1 MSSSAS
7 GNFTLSS
14 SASSSAASAPP
25 IPGSVLQRA
34 QVSGPRAVLQQ
45 RAQEAAEVARDAAAD
60 SDDLNKA
67 HAVIEAKH
75 RKMFL
80 QKAFGINP
88 DGTPIVAQGETVK
101 MKTYKSV
108 KSVQQHEDII
118 RILTHWGDDAALA
131 AVPEDDP
138 EAALIKRFR
147 RNNKQGY
154 NYIKFFE
161 LEETEALDGSLKTIL
176 KHKNSGGI
184 VLHMLDL
191 FDVIKEAHCQLGHLR
206 VDKTLA
212 ACQPAFYSPT
222 YELCKI
228 YCENC
233 YVCHEQTPVIEPK
246 KGAKK
251 PIISSEFRDC
261 FQVDLIDMRSMR
273 KKDVYGVMQRWIM
286 TVKDHSTGLVYLAA
300 LPRKKAD
307 YVAAELEKYF
317 GFVGYPHV
325 FHTGTYNVVIK

>member
-1 MSSSAS
+1 
-7 GNFTLSS
+7 
-14 SASSSAASAPP
+14 
-25 IPGSVLQRA
+25 VRA
-34 QVSGPRAVLQQ
+34 
-45 RAQEAAEVARDAAAD
+45 AAAD
-60 SDDLNKA
+60 ADALNDA
-67 HAVIEAKH
+67 HDVIEAKH

-80 QKAFGINP
+80 QKVFGIKP
-88 DGTPIVAQGETVK
+88 DGTPIVAQGETVST
-101 MKTYKSV
+101 KTYKSV

-118 RILTHWGDDAALA
+118 RILAHWGDDAALA
-131 AVPEDDP
+131 AAPEDDP

-161 LEETEALDGSLKTIL
+161 LEETEALDESLKTIL

-184 VLHMLDL
+184 VLHMLDI
-191 FDVIKEAHCQLGHLR
+191 FDVIKEAHCQQGHLQ

-212 ACQPAFYSPT
+212 ACQPAFYNPT

-233 YVCHEQTPVIEPK
+233 YHICHEKTPVIEPK

-251 PIISSEFRDC
+251 PIISSEFHDR
-261 FQVDLIDMRSMR
+261 FQVDLIDIRSMR
-273 KKDVYGVMQRWIM
+273 KKDVYCQMQRWIM

-300 LPRKKAD
+300 IPRNKAD
-307 YVAAELEKYF
+307 YVAAVLEKYF
-317 GFVGYPHV
+317 GFVGYPHI
-325 FHTGTYNVVIK
+325 FHTGTYIVVIK